1 MNAIRSAREELANTI
16 REATGFD
23 IYDYEPDRLSPP
35 CVLAVPPDSG
45 TWITRTS
52 YGALTVGVRILIITR
67 PGDNKTAL
75 EALDEMASQVVDS
88 LNEGVTNLEVSTPF
102 TLLVNQTTSFPALSI
117 TCNVNIVN

>member
-1 MNAIRSAREELANTI
+1 M
-16 REATGFD
+16 
-23 IYDYEPDRLSPP
+23 
-35 CVLAVPPDSG
+35 LAVPPDSG

-88 LNEGVTNLEVSTPF
+88 LNEGVTNLEVSAPF